1 MPSSRHKPMA
11 VWLFIVA
18 AMVFSMIVL
27 GGITRLTQSGLSM
40 VLWHPVT
47 GWLPPLGQVE
57 WDAVFAEYRK
67 SPEYLKVNQGM
78 TLAGFKAIFWF
89 EFAHRLLGRLIGVA
103 FVVPMVVFG
112 LKGWV
117 GRTLAPKLI
126 ALFILGGL
134 EGVLGWYMVK
144 SGLIDRPDVSQYR
157 LAAHL
162 GLALVILSA
171 MEWVAL
177 GLVRPDQSVP
187 PGAAQP
193 VAPGKG
199 LKWGVWGLLALIAVT
214 ALSGAFVAGLDA
226 GHAYNTFPLMDG
238 VLVPEGLFDLS
249 PFYLNFFEDIL
260 TVQFDHRLLAMT
272 TVSAI
277 MVFWWR
283 AGKAALTPVQDLATK
298 VLAAVAVVQ
307 VGLGISTL
315 VLVVPVPLAVLH
327 QTGALILLCV
337 AVWLAHEFRSSGAE
351 NQGP

>member
-1 MPSSRHKPMA
+1 MSSTHHKPVA
-11 VWLFIVA
+11 GWLFIVA

-40 VLWHPVT
+40 VNWHPVT

-57 WDAVFAEYRK
+57 WDAVFAAYRE
-67 SPEYLKVNQGM
+67 SPEYLKVNQDM

-89 EFAHRLLGRLIGVA
+89 EFAHRLLGRLIGAA
-103 FVVPMVVFG
+103 FLVPMVVFG

-117 GRTLAPKLI
+117 DRRLAPKLI

-134 EGVLGWYMVK
+134 QGGLGWYMVK

-162 GLALVILSA
+162 GLALVILAA
-171 MEWVAL
+171 MLWVAM
-177 GLVRPDQSVP
+177 GLIEPQPSTAVPDKRLQR
-187 PGAAQP
+187 
-193 VAPGKG
+193 
-199 LKWGVWGLLALIAVT
+199 WVWGLLALIAVT

-226 GHAYNTFPLMDG
+226 GLIYNTFPLMDG
-238 VLVPEGLFDLS
+238 ALVPEGLFGLS

-272 TVSAI
+272 TFAAI
-277 MVFWWR
+277 MVFWRR
-283 AGKAALTPVQDLATK
+283 AGKAALTPAQGLATK
-298 VLAAVAVVQ
+298 VLALVAVVQ

-315 VLVVPVPLAVLH
+315 VLVVPVPLAALH
-327 QTGALILLCV
+327 QTGALALLCV
-337 AVWLAHEFRSSGAE
+337 GVWLAHEFRSPGAE
-351 NQGP
+351 DQGL